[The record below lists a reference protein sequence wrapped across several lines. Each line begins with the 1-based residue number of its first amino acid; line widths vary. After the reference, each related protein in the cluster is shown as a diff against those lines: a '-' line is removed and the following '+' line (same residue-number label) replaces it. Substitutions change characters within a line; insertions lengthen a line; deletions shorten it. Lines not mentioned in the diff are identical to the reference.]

1 MSACCGSAVTP
12 ASLDLALL
20 CGAGALLSVG
30 HCIGMCG
37 PLIGAYGCAQRAG
50 GRERGALAVALGLYH
65 TGRLSSYAALG
76 ALFGLLGAAGGL
88 AGEHAALGQAVLAI
102 GASALMIFLG
112 LGLLGLL
119 PHRPAGWTGRI
130 ATRVMGAVRALFAT
144 RRAAGRFALGA
155 AQGLLPC
162 GPIYAVALAA
172 LGRGSASGGALA
184 LLAYG
189 VGTLPV
195 LFAVGFGL
203 PQLGVNTR
211 LRLHRL
217 GAALVVLVAVQ
228 MGLRGLAV
236 LELVPHVHIGEVV
249 LW

>member
-1 MSACCGSAVTP
+1 
-12 ASLDLALL
+12 
-20 CGAGALLSVG
+20 
-30 HCIGMCG
+30 MCG

-130 ATRVMGAVRALFAT
+130 ATRVMSAVRALFAT
-144 RRAAGRFALGA
+144 RRAVGRFALGA

-236 LELVPHVHIGEVV
+236 LELVPHVHLGEVV